1 MDWPQGSLVAGVEAL
16 VLRAVGILLAA
27 CEALIERRSGD
38 GHGNGRVAE
47 RRRALHVGGP
57 CLQRRDVS
65 LRHCLI
71 GRSHERRGRH
81 RRTYAREALLP
92 RDFRAYPGALSH
104 SRIVIGWH
112 RSVQHCIGVRLRI
125 IMSAAE
131 KWEN

>member
-1 MDWPQGSLVAGVEAL
+1 MT
-16 VLRAVGILLAA
+16 
-27 CEALIERRSGD
+27 
-38 GHGNGRVAE
+38 GNRLTH
-47 RRRALHVGGP
+47 RISDSPGGP

-112 RSVQHCIGVRLRI
+112 RSVQHRIGVRLRI

-131 KWEN
+131 KWENQRESGNSFAGN